1 MRYNE
6 RLISC
11 EFFSLPES
19 LYLCF
24 MQEIE
29 FSIEGDYIELLGL
42 LKVTGIA
49 QTGGHAKMIVE
60 DEEVMRNGELE
71 IRKRA
76 KLVAGDI
83 IEVSDE
89 VRILLK

>member
-1 MRYNE
+1 
-6 RLISC
+6 
-11 EFFSLPES
+11 
-19 LYLCF
+19 

-60 DEEVMRNGELE
+60 DGEVIRNGELE
-71 IRKRA
+71 MRKRA
-76 KLVAGDI
+76 KLITGDI

-89 VRILLK
+89 IRIILK